1 MWTLKLITTLS
12 VLFFSY
18 DSINASQSVNKIRL
32 PDGFKIE
39 VFADDLGGT
48 RFIALSPDN
57 VVFATLIDNGKA
69 LALSD
74 NDNDG
79 KADRVITF
87 IKGLTRP
94 HGIAFHNGY
103 LYIGETDQITRFKYD
118 DFDKESG
125 KREVPI
131 HDLPTAYST
140 PPGFTFY
147 TREPFP
153 EEYRGDL
160 FVALHGSW
168 NRSVPTGYK
177 VIRITIEGG
186 KPAGTED
193 FATGWLECDNVCGR
207 PVDVLVGSDG
217 GLVVSDDGEG
227 IIYRITTS
235 P

>member
-1 MWTLKLITTLS
+1 MLS
-12 VLFFSY
+12 DIEAF
-18 DSINASQSVNKIRL
+18 
-32 PDGFKIE
+32 PE
-39 VFADDLGGT
+39 VFGECASFIPLPGT
-48 RFIALSPDN
+48 LARAGEGELERITAEDWASDALKILQSPG
-57 VVFATLIDNGKA
+57 LWERMSDNGKA

-125 KREVPI
+125 KREGPI